1 LRQRYPRPAAHEIQA
16 TARGI
21 LRRVSPGSG
30 LETEVTMWKG
40 DYTFLFR
47 NLILKDFRIRYRNM
61 SLGLL
66 WSLLNPLV
74 MMGVLTFVFT
84 KIFPNP
90 SIRNFPIFVLCGLV
104 PYSFFTLA
112 WSAGTTSILDN
123 SGLVKRVP
131 VPREVIPIAVVLSNC
146 VHLLIQIGLLLSIVL
161 LFGEGINAQ
170 WVWLPLVWGM
180 EVIFV
185 CGLALLS
192 SAINVFVR
200 DMRYVVESFNTVLF
214 WLVPIFY
221 SFAIIPQE
229 YKEVYQYNPVAAL
242 VLALRNILL
251 EATPPPNTLLVK
263 LTIMSVGM
271 LVVGGLVFR
280 RLKPAF
286 YDHL

>member
-1 LRQRYPRPAAHEIQA
+1 
-16 TARGI
+16 
-21 LRRVSPGSG
+21 
-30 LETEVTMWKG
+30 MWKG
-40 DYTFLFR
+40 DYVFLLQ
-47 NLILKDFRIRYRNM
+47 NLVLKDFRIRYRNM

-90 SIRNFPIFVLCGLV
+90 SIRNFPLFVLCGLV

-112 WSAGTTSILDN
+112 WASGTTSILDN
-123 SGLVKRVP
+123 AGLVKRVP
-131 VPREVIPIAVVLSNC
+131 VPREVIPISTVLSNC
-146 VHLLIQIGLLLSIVL
+146 LHLAIQIALLLAIVL
-161 LFGEGINAQ
+161 VFGIGVNRQ

-180 EVIFV
+180 EVVFV
-185 CGLALLS
+185 CGLALAT
-192 SAINVFVR
+192 SAINVYVR

-221 SFAIIPQE
+221 SFAIIPQT

-251 EATPPPNTLLVK
+251 EAVPPPTTLIVK
-263 LTIMSVGM
+263 LTVMSLGMFLVGM
-271 LVVGGLVFR
+271 LVFR

>member
-1 LRQRYPRPAAHEIQA
+1 
-16 TARGI
+16 
-21 LRRVSPGSG
+21 
-30 LETEVTMWKG
+30 MWKG

>member
-1 LRQRYPRPAAHEIQA
+1 
-16 TARGI
+16 
-21 LRRVSPGSG
+21 
-30 LETEVTMWKG
+30 MWKG
-40 DYTFLFR
+40 DYVFLFQ
-47 NLILKDFRIRYRNM
+47 NLVLKDFRIRYRNM

-90 SIRNFPIFVLCGLV
+90 SIQNFPLFVLCGLV

-112 WSAGTTSILDN
+112 WASGTTSILDN
-123 SGLVKRVP
+123 AGLVKRVP
-131 VPREVIPIAVVLSNC
+131 LPREVIPISTVLSSC
-146 VHLLIQIGLLLSIVL
+146 VHLTIQIALLLAIVL
-161 LFGEGINAQ
+161 VFGIGVNRQ

-180 EVIFV
+180 EIIFV
-185 CGLALLS
+185 CGLALAT
-192 SAINVFVR
+192 SAINVYVR

-221 SFAIIPQE
+221 SFAIIPQG

-251 EATPPPNTLLVK
+251 EAVPPPATLIVK
-263 LTIMSVGM
+263 LTVMSLGM
-271 LVVGGLVFR
+271 FALGMVVFR